1 MMRIDIISV
10 IPALMHSFFGHSICK
25 RASDAGLVDIVFH
38 DLHDF
43 SLKKHRQVD
52 DYPFGG
58 GAGMVMAIEPLSRCL
73 DQLLSERP
81 YDEVIFFTPDGQL
94 LKQGLANQLS
104 LNLNMIFIC
113 GHYKGIDER
122 IREKYV
128 TKEISIGD
136 YVLSGGE
143 LAAAVTA
150 DAIIRLIPGA
160 IGDESSALT
169 DSVQDGLLAPPVYTR
184 PALWN
189 GMEVPEILRSG
200 NDKKIE
206 AWRHEQAVSR
216 TQARR
221 PDLLASNE

>member
-10 IPALMHSFFGHSICK
+10 VPALMNSFFEHSICA
-25 RASDAGLVDIVFH
+25 RAAKAGLVEVVFH

-43 SLKKHRQVD
+43 SEKKHKQVD

-58 GAGMVMAIEPLSRCL
+58 GAGMVMAVEPLSKCIEFL
-73 DQLLSERP
+73 KSERE
-81 YDEVIFFTPDGQL
+81 YDEIIYFSPDGIV
-94 LKQGLANQLS
+94 LKQGLVNQLS
-104 LNLNMIFIC
+104 LVENLLFIC

-169 DSVQDGLLAPPVYTR
+169 DSFQDGLLAPPVYTR
-184 PALWN
+184 PASFD
-189 GMEVPEILRSG
+189 GMEVPAVLLSG
-200 NDKKIE
+200 HEKKIE
-206 AWRHEQAVSR
+206 EWRHNQAVLR
-216 TQARR
+216 TQTRR
-221 PDLLASNE
+221 PDLLD